1 MESIARS
8 QPLYVCRP
16 ATLATG
22 SFEVRGR
29 DLYLRFGYLG
39 VGYMGAGV

>member
-8 QPLYVCRP
+8 QPLYVSRP
-16 ATLATG
+16 ATLAAG

-29 DLYLRFGYLG
+29 DLYLRVGYLR
-39 VGYMGAGV
+39 AGV